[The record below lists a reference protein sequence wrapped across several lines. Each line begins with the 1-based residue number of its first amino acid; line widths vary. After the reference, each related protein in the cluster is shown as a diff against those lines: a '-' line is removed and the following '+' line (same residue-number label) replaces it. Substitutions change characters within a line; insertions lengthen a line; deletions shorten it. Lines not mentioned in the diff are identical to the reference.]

1 MKLSDIEFIKIVPE
15 FMKND
20 EAVKA
25 FCQALDKL
33 LEPCSRTSTL
43 STWASFGE
51 LTESECDEL
60 AWELDVD
67 WYDYNATI
75 EQKRAAVSSAQ
86 QIKRKRGTKWA
97 VEQLVSSYF
106 GNGKIIE
113 WFEEGGAPFTFS
125 ATSENPEISDEMYA
139 KFIQAV
145 NAAKS
150 ERSKLSRFTHE
161 WNISKEIQAEAD
173 IRFISYS
180 IPVCGAF
187 VCGQEVSL

>member
-33 LEPCSRTSTL
+33 LEPCSRASTL

-67 WYDYNATI
+67 WYDYNAAI

-97 VEQLVSSYF
+97 VEQLVSAYF
-106 GNGKIIE
+106 GDGKVTE
-113 WFEEGGAPFTFS
+113 WYEEGEEPFTFS
-125 ATSENPEISDEMYA
+125 VSSENPNITPEMFV

-145 NAAKS
+145 NAAKN
-150 ERSKLSRFTHE
+150 ERSKMSKMTHE
-161 WNISKEIQAEAD
+161 WNLKKEIQIAPEVRVVTYTTP
-173 IRFISYS
+173 I
-180 IPVCGAF
+180 CGAWF
-187 VCGQEVSL
+187 CGQEA